1 MKEPEETAPSGQDS
15 TPGLVEGR
23 KNRVHDFQK
32 PRLLSERE
40 VRALDTLHRKFAR
53 ALSSSLSVLARLKV
67 QVALVSVTQRSY
79 FEFLRSLAAPTSLQ
93 LVYCL
98 PERIPFIVELS
109 PAVLFPLME
118 RLLGGKG
125 EDPSLLPRPLT
136 KIEQSLASA
145 IVSRLLEDLREAW
158 SACPGLRFD
167 RAETE
172 HNPLLMQ
179 IVGPTEPSVIL
190 SFQVSVGTKTGS
202 LHLGFPSKPFDPLL
216 AKLARASSPGPQTE
230 RNSEEERQR
239 ILKRLASTQLTVS
252 AELASVPILLQDV
265 LALRPG
271 DIIDTQLG
279 RTSEVS
285 LLFEGRRLFRGLAAS
300 HAGRRA
306 VKLTE
311 MEA

>member
-1 MKEPEETAPSGQDS
+1 
-15 TPGLVEGR
+15 
-23 KNRVHDFQK
+23 
-32 PRLLSERE
+32 
-40 VRALDTLHRKFAR
+40 
-53 ALSSSLSVLARLKV
+53 
-67 QVALVSVTQRSY
+67 
-79 FEFLRSLAAPTSLQ
+79 
-93 LVYCL
+93 
-98 PERIPFIVELS
+98 
-109 PAVLFPLME
+109 
-118 RLLGGKG
+118 
-125 EDPSLLPRPLT
+125 
-136 KIEQSLASA
+136 
-145 IVSRLLEDLREAW
+145 
-158 SACPGLRFD
+158 
-167 RAETE
+167 
-172 HNPLLMQ
+172 MQ